1 MAMMHTNLVN
11 HYERVFAFQQYH
23 KWSISEIEDMIP
35 WEFEVMTSL
44 LENYI
49 QKVELDKKQAELNR
63 ASL

>member
-1 MAMMHTNLVN
+1 MHTDLVN

-23 KWSISEIEDMIP
+23 NWSINDVENLIP

-49 QKVELDKKQAELNR
+49 QKMELDKKQAALNR
-63 ASL
+63 AAL

>member
-1 MAMMHTNLVN
+1 MAMMHTDLVN

-23 KWSISEIEDMIP
+23 KWAITEIEDMMP

-44 LENYI
+44 LANYI
-49 QKVELDKKQAELNR
+49 QKVELDKKQEALNR

>member
-1 MAMMHTNLVN
+1 MHTDLVN

-23 KWSISEIEDMIP
+23 NWSINDVENLIP

-49 QKVELDKKQAELNR
+49 QKIELDKKQAALNR
-63 ASL
+63 AAL